1 MATSVPQRE
10 LRNHTADVLRRV
22 ERGERVQIT
31 VNGHPVAEL
40 GPIQSGREFVSSEEL
55 RRKFAGLLPPDDPLA
70 AELDEADTPP
80 RDPFA

>member
-1 MATSVPQRE
+1 MATRIPQRE

-22 ERGERVQIT
+22 EQGERVEIT

-40 GPIQSGREFVSSEEL
+40 GPLSGKATWVSSDEL
-55 RRKFAGLLPPDDPLA
+55 RRKFAGLLAPNDRLA
-70 AELDEADTPP
+70 EELDEADTPP

>member
-1 MATSVPQRE
+1 MATNVPQRE

-22 ERGERVQIT
+22 EQGERVCIT

-40 GPIQSGREFVSSEEL
+40 GPIESRRAFVPSEDL

-70 AELDEADTPP
+70 AELDAADTAP

>member
-1 MATSVPQRE
+1 MATDVPQRE

-22 ERGERVQIT
+22 EQGERVHIT

-40 GPIQSGREFVSSEEL
+40 GPIESRGEFVPSDEL
-55 RRKFAGLLPPDDPLA
+55 RRKFAGVLPPGDPLA
-70 AELDEADTPP
+70 RELDEADAPP